1 MFYNYL
7 DIPNGYSDAMMVLTK
22 TLKTPFTKLRKQ
34 GLFLTYLLMNLIC
47 KEVLAVNVWRMCI
60 KL

>member
-1 MFYNYL
+1 M
-7 DIPNGYSDAMMVLTK
+7 PNGYSDAMMVFTK

>member
-1 MFYNYL
+1 M
-7 DIPNGYSDAMMVLTK
+7 PNGYSDAMMAFTK

-34 GLFLTYLLMNLIC
+34 DLFLTYLLINLIC
-47 KEVLAVNVWRMCI
+47 KEVLAVNAWRMCI